1 MVRLELT
8 LQAFFG
14 LDGWEVI
21 TIHYTEFYG
30 LRLSSWLHLHIDAR
44 RYPGTHTNLCV
55 VTYTPSVQV
64 TSPAPLL
71 PRTV

>member
-8 LQAFFG
+8 VQVFFG

-30 LRLSSWLHLHIDAR
+30 LRLSSWLHLHIDVR
-44 RYPGTHTNLCV
+44 RYTDTDTNLHV
-55 VTYTPSVQV
+55 VTHMFSRAV
-64 TSPAPLL
+64 
-71 PRTV
+71 